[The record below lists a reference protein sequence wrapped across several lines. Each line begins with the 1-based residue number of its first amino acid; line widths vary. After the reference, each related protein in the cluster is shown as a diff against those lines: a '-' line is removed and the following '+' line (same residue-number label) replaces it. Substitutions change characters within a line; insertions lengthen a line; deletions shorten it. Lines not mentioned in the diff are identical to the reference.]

1 MKISKLILINLF
13 FLPFLVGA
21 TASTTED
28 QIIVEQLVDNS
39 CNENGLCEAHLNE
52 TFFTC
57 PHDCHHGNIDPAVLQ
72 TGLEA
77 QDGPIGIF
85 NINISTVDGVTT
97 ITWLTNKPTD
107 TTLVLESG
115 AGETEDGYGMGGT
128 EGGYLD
134 EIYMHEHT
142 VTIDNLDPYR
152 TYYFKI
158 FAKGIYGDNN
168 YDNAQLYAI
177 TPAEREILD
186 DQDDTATSTDYES
199 FKDRGGQTFI
209 VKSGD
214 EHWGIGNRILPPT
227 DDLGDEKDFVASSEE
242 TEKGFLVR
250 FLLERDDWCLQ
261 ILILIGIITFLY
273 LHSRVRGSRI

>member
-57 PHDCHHGNIDPAVLQ
+57 PHDCHHGNIDPAILQ
-72 TGLEA
+72 SVLEA

-85 NINISTVDGVTT
+85 NLEISTVNGVTT
-97 ITWLTNKPTD
+97 ITWLTNKPTNALL
-107 TTLVLESG
+107 TLEN
-115 AGETEDGYGMGGT
+115 GMGGT

-134 EIYMHEHT
+134 ELYMNQHT
-142 VTIDNLDPYR
+142 VVIENLDPDK

-158 FAKGIYGDNN
+158 FAKGIYGDDN
-168 YDNAQLYAI
+168 YETAQLYAI
-177 TPAEREILD
+177 IPAEKELLD
-186 DQDDTATSTDYES
+186 DQDDTATSTETEYKS
-199 FKDRGGQTFI
+199 FENRGGQIFVI
-209 VKSGD
+209 RSD
-214 EHWGIGNRILPPT
+214 NEHWGIGNIILPP
-227 DDLGDEKDFVASSEE
+227 DKVSGNKKDLTVSLEPKKIFFMKS
-242 TEKGFLVR
+242 FI
-250 FLLERDDWCLQ
+250 ERDDWCPQ
-261 ILILIGIITFLY
+261 ILILIGIIIFLC
-273 LHSRVRGSRI
+273 LNSRVKTGVRPL